1 VGTAQER
8 RNAGH
13 RDWNIATSSIL
24 SSLYKKALP
33 AAEVFADAVSD
44 DFAGVWQS
52 ELHEPESL
60 QWIEREELSPPL
72 PSGV

>member
-33 AAEVFADAVSD
+33 HTELEVVN
-44 DFAGVWQS
+44 AGSV
-52 ELHEPESL
+52 
-60 QWIEREELSPPL
+60 EEI
-72 PSGV
+72 GNE